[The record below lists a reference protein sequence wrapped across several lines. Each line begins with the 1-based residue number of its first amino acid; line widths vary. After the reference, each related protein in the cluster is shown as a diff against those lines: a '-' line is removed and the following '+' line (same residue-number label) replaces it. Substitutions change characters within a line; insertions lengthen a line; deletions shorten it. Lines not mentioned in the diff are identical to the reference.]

1 MYLLSRLGREISRNM
16 TKETFGISTD
26 AKGRKYIF
34 QKVDEMDKKFKNHRE
49 NCNTLTEAFMY
60 AVSYN

>member
-1 MYLLSRLGREISRNM
+1 M

-34 QKVDEMDKKFKNHRE
+34 QKVDEMDTKFKNHRE

-60 AVSYN
+60 AVSCN